1 MNILIATTP
10 EREHW
15 LTDCLKSFGT
25 TPVTVRSDYGFELG
39 KIRWA
44 YANTKWDRWWFFQD
58 SVIIKDQSFLQTGWD
73 KGTSVA
79 LSNCPTAF
87 GMYLGIYS
95 RATLDKV
102 GFPIVHSKEDAIRY
116 EVEWHLDYCRNESVE
131 VMFPE
136 LTDHNAKGTE
146 ERHGRINLVLEND
159 YLIKY
164 KGTWA

>member
-1 MNILIATTP
+1 M
-10 EREHW
+10 
-15 LTDCLKSFGT
+15 
-25 TPVTVRSDYGFELG
+25 
-39 KIRWA
+39 
-44 YANTKWDRWWFFQD
+44 
-58 SVIIKDQSFLQTGWD
+58 IIKDQSFLQTGWR
-73 KGTSVA
+73 KGTSVP
-79 LSNCPTAF
+79 LSNSPTAF

-102 GFPIVHSKEDAIRY
+102 GIPVAQSKEDAIRH

-146 ERHGRINLVLEND
+146 EHHGRINLVLEND